1 MNQSNMLFGML
12 RTSERFQFRNP
23 YVIVNSASNEKISS
37 NSYRAA
43 LGKEHS
49 TSSVAGVKVVL

>member
-12 RTSERFQFRNP
+12 RTSERFQFCNP

-37 NSYRAA
+37 KSYRAA
-43 LGKEHS
+43 NGNEYS
-49 TSSVAGVKVVL
+49 TSSVAGVKIIL

>member
-12 RTSERFQFRNP
+12 RISERFQFRNP

-43 LGKEHS
+43 NGNEYS
-49 TSSVAGVKVVL
+49 TSSVAGVKIIL

>member
-1 MNQSNMLFGML
+1 LFGML

-43 LGKEHS
+43 LGSEYS